1 MLNNLYLYNKMLQQ
15 HERELLQEAEQ
26 QRMLAE
32 LPRRT
37 NLHSHVPSFAD
48 TTKKAN
54 AMFYDGTH
62 IPMIKNKGRMNQ
74 R

>member
-32 LPRRT
+32 LPLRQSSLKKYVAGQLAALRVSLPFSTRQVKQGART
-37 NLHSHVPSFAD
+37 ATGQL
-48 TTKKAN
+48 
-54 AMFYDGTH
+54 
-62 IPMIKNKGRMNQ
+62 
-74 R
+74 

>member
-32 LPRRT
+32 LPRHQASLKKYTAGRLAAFGVSLPFSTRQVKQGTRT
-37 NLHSHVPSFAD
+37 ATGQL
-48 TTKKAN
+48 
-54 AMFYDGTH
+54 
-62 IPMIKNKGRMNQ
+62 
-74 R
+74 